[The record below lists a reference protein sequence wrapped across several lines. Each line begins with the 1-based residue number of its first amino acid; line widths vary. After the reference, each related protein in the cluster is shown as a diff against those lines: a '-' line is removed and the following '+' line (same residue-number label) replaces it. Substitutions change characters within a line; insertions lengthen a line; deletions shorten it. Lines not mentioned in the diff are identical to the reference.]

1 MASLLFKPED
11 QSGDSG
17 PSCGMLPVNS
27 MVEQT
32 DADKNEDDVAMSTS
46 DDLSMQSFESNA
58 SSLTQSTSSSISDSA
73 SYNLYKKC
81 GGKRNRN
88 DFLLDVRSRRTK
100 LFNKLVQY
108 MPVSMVHPKGNLSDF
123 VVI

>member
-1 MASLLFKPED
+1 MSP
-11 QSGDSG
+11 SGV
-17 PSCGMLPVNS
+17 LPVNS
-27 MVEQT
+27 IIEQNEI
-32 DADKNEDDVAMSTS
+32 DKNEDDVAMSTS

-58 SSLTQSTSSSISDSA
+58 SSLTQSTSSSTSDSA

-81 GGKRNRN
+81 GGKRNRS
-88 DFLLDVRSRRTK
+88 DFLLDVKSRRTQ

-108 MPVSMVHPKGNLSDF
+108 LPVSMVHPKGNLSDF